1 MTNIIPIFQDIH
13 YRAQSVLPR
22 LYPSALCRLE
32 DVRSVAVTIDDGPS
46 SATPRLLDML
56 DESGMSAT
64 FFLSGDAVERFPA
77 QARAIRDR
85 GHALASHGFAHV
97 GLLRKSRSEVEA
109 DTLRGLA
116 VIERTTGLRPAFY
129 RPPYGRLHPLHRGLP
144 AALGCTLVL
153 WSMMPGDF
161 NPRLS
166 LPLLLAR
173 MSHVKGGDIIVLHDR
188 ADTAGRASACLG
200 RLGDALHGTGLRT
213 ITL

>member
-1 MTNIIPIFQDIH
+1 MTNIIRIFQNIR

-32 DVRSVAVTIDDGPS
+32 DARSVAVTVDDGPS
-46 SATPRLLDML
+46 PATPRLLDRL
-56 DESGMSAT
+56 DESGMRAT
-64 FFLSGDAVERFPA
+64 FFLSGNAVERFPA

-85 GHALASHGFAHV
+85 GHALASHGFAHD
-97 GLLRKSRSEVEA
+97 GLLRKSRAEVEA
-109 DTLRGLA
+109 DLMRGLA
-116 VIERTTGLRPAFY
+116 VIERITGVRPVSY

-161 NPRLS
+161 DPRLS

-173 MSHVKGGDIIVLHDR
+173 MNHVKGGDIIVLHDR
-188 ADTAGRASACLG
+188 ADTAGRALACLE
-200 RLGDALHGTGLRT
+200 RLGDTVHGTGFRT